1 MARRKNISARKH
13 ARKFAKARKTTKVIN
28 SPRVV
33 MRGGIRL

>member
-1 MARRKNISARKH
+1 MARRNISARKH
-13 ARKFAKARKTTKVIN
+13 GKKFARARSKTRIIN